1 MRKDYA
7 TQNEDVALVLDVHPG
22 LRLVIEQLQEVLSE
36 DEFSRYM
43 RCWAANVLEYA
54 DTDDPATRLTLK
66 LAQKTAVVHFRDS
79 LQNRGRARRART
91 LLPD

>member
-43 RCWAANVLEYA
+43 RCWAANVQEYA

-66 LAQKTAVVHFRDS
+66 LAQRTVVVHFRES
-79 LQNRGRARRART
+79 RPTHVRVSRARH